1 VSEPLT
7 LEYEDGTEDVRAE
20 LARVKAQRDRLL
32 EELKE
37 GVRLCDTLVDMGV
50 TGCMRRQVHEI
61 KQNHVLLKSM
71 REAIAEATDG

>member
-1 VSEPLT
+1 M
-7 LEYEDGTEDVRAE
+7 TEIGQEFLQKTEMLIAE

>member
-1 VSEPLT
+1 M
-7 LEYEDGTEDVRAE
+7 TEIGQEFLQKTEMLIAE

-71 REAIAEATDG
+71 REAIAECTGR